1 MKESTPW
8 PLWGSPRL
16 SEPWFPRPSKNL
28 PGHHMIAVH
37 ITAKNSL
44 DTKIWTCI
52 QGLRCH
58 SFYAK
63 HFRRWKMHSKVETN
77 RPTHQALSYL
87 EQKQTRREKRTYVDL
102 EGRRNSKLCS
112 IFGILG
118 ALSVRIRLHWRYI
131 WILPSTECCFTWA
144 MEMNSHLP

>member
-1 MKESTPW
+1 
-8 PLWGSPRL
+8 
-16 SEPWFPRPSKNL
+16 
-28 PGHHMIAVH
+28 
-37 ITAKNSL
+37 
-44 DTKIWTCI
+44 
-52 QGLRCH
+52 
-58 SFYAK
+58 
-63 HFRRWKMHSKVETN
+63 MHSKVETN

-144 MEMNSHLP
+144 MEMNSNLP